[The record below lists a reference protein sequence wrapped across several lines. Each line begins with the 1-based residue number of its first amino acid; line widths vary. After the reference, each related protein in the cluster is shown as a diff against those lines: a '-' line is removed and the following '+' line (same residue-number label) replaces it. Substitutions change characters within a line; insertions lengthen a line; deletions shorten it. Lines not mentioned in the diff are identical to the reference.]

1 MRGHIRFAS
10 EADVNSLHSEM
21 SRSANSRL
29 VHRSKYRSSM
39 DLAGND
45 EQRRRGQAPWEF
57 FSET

>member
-1 MRGHIRFAS
+1 
-10 EADVNSLHSEM
+10 
-21 SRSANSRL
+21 
-29 VHRSKYRSSM
+29 VHRSKQARSSR